1 MKIHRPHRDDESELA
16 ALADGSLPPERLAEV
31 SARVAA
37 SPELAARLAEQERAL
52 MLVRASAVDAP
63 SRLRA
68 RIEAERRG
76 RDDRARRR
84 RFVYGGALATVA
96 AAAVALLVTLPG
108 GVGGPTLAQ
117 AAALATRPAQQPA
130 PPPLA
135 REPKLL
141 ARSVDGLPFPNWAGK
156 FGWRAAGARVD
167 RLAGRRA
174 VTVFYRKDGKLI
186 GYTIVSGRAL
196 RVPDDAA
203 RVRREGTLLRTFTS
217 AGRPAVTWLREGRT
231 CILSG
236 AGVPDAVLLK
246 LAPWKGKGSVP
257 F

>member
-1 MKIHRPHRDDESELA
+1 AEMKINRPHRDDESELA

-37 SPELAARLAEQERAL
+37 SPELAARLAEQERAVT
-52 MLVRASAVDAP
+52 LVRASAVDAP

-68 RIEAERRG
+68 RIEAERRA

-117 AAALATRPAQQPA
+117 AAALATRPAEQPP

-141 ARSVDGLPFPNWAGK
+141 ARSVDGVPFPNWAAK
-156 FGWRAAGARVD
+156 FGWRAVGARVD
-167 RLAGRRA
+167 RL
-174 VTVFYRKDGKLI
+174 D
-186 GYTIVSGRAL
+186 
-196 RVPDDAA
+196 
-203 RVRREGTLLRTFTS
+203 
-217 AGRPAVTWLREGRT
+217 
-231 CILSG
+231 
-236 AGVPDAVLLK
+236 
-246 LAPWKGKGSVP
+246 
-257 F
+257 